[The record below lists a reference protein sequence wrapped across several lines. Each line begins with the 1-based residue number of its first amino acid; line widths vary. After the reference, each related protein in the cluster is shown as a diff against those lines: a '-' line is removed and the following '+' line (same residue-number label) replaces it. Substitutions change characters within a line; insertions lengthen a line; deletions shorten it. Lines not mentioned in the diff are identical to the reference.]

1 MLNKTNIIDVLLKCY
16 SVIAPIAI
24 SCGVIHGN
32 IAIFDLY
39 PENVIPWFC
48 HISHYICQLSFL
60 YLAIFSLYVAI
71 MRYIFIV
78 HYDKTIVFGTEKLK
92 HTFLLLYILIP
103 IMITAVH
110 VVSTGNVDPMMT
122 INKCWKQETQTR
134 PDMLCSDRKYEVVH
148 YLGEELGH
156 YIELMLRPLCA
167 GVSGLY
173 ILTTCNIAGI
183 GFYIAISRFLN
194 R

>member
-1 MLNKTNIIDVLLKCY
+1 MLNKTNIIDFLLKCY

-24 SCGVIHGN
+24 SCGVIYGN
-32 IAIFDLY
+32 IALFDFY
-39 PENVIPWFC
+39 PENVNPWFC
-48 HISHYICQLSFL
+48 HMSHYICQLSFL
-60 YLAIFSLYVAI
+60 YLAMFSLSVAI
-71 MRYIFIV
+71 MRYICIV
-78 HYDKTIVFGTEKLK
+78 HYDKTIVFGMEKLK
-92 HTFLLLYILIP
+92 HMLLLLHILIP

-122 INKCWKQETQTR
+122 INKCWKQETLTS
-134 PDMLCSDRKYEVVH
+134 PDMLCGDRKYEVVQ

-167 GVSGLY
+167 GVSGFY
-173 ILTTCNIAGI
+173 ILTTCNMAEIV
-183 GFYIAISRFLN
+183 FYIAIARFLK